1 MKRHQ
6 VGFPARGQALIL
18 GLAFLFLSAVV
29 MFYAFNSG
37 QAVTEKIRLTNAADA
52 AAYSAATL
60 EARALNYDAYVN
72 RTMVANEIAI
82 AQVVSFVSWAHY
94 SATLVENAGALDD
107 VAGSWIF
114 NPGDYTEL
122 AQLMAVITG
131 TAYLNAYTGG
141 EGTETFLNYVDT
153 LLPSLITAHDT
164 AVRALSASQTVL
176 HASLLLGISQRSL
189 ADEIVKKIDPAMA
202 AEVVLTSYDFDRF
215 TKAYGKSGSTGD
227 ERGRFAEV
235 TTASRDRF
243 TRERVW
249 TLSGPTIWPLQKD
262 VALKRRGGTDLV
274 GYDEWRA
281 MDTLE
286 HHGQRLGC
294 GKFGLDWC
302 GDVQQ
307 SISWGAA
314 QVNALGA
321 DQGHGYHGGSY
332 AENSRTSKKRA
343 DPAMVDLTAS
353 GGAVFSGLPTSR
365 DLADLAAD
373 GSQRTGI
380 TIRVTKPRSVTRTSG
395 GASIIQ
401 PGGDLA
407 QFGADAP
414 GSVLA
419 ALSRAEVFF
428 DRPVARSD
436 GRQEL
441 ASLYNPYWQ
450 VRLVAPTA
458 GDKAYAAAWQKG
470 LALP

>member
-1 MKRHQ
+1 MRPPPAKSR
-6 VGFPARGQALIL
+6 ARGQALVL
-18 GLAFLFLSAVV
+18 GLSFLFVSAAVL
-29 MFYAFNSG
+29 FYLFNTG
-37 QAVTEKIRLTNAADA
+37 QSVTEKIRLTNAADA

-94 SATLVENAGALDD
+94 SATLVENAGTLDG
-107 VAGSWIF
+107 VAGSWLF
-114 NPGDYTEL
+114 NPGDEIKL
-122 AQLMAVITG
+122 LQLVAVITG

-141 EGTETFLNYVDT
+141 QGTETFLNYVDT
-153 LLPSLITAHDT
+153 LLPSLITLHDV
-164 AVRALSASQTVL
+164 AVQALSASQSVL
-176 HASLLLGISQRSL
+176 HASLLVGISQRGL
-189 ADEIVKKIDPAMA
+189 ADDVVKKIDPAMA

-215 TKAYGKSGSTGD
+215 TKAYEKNGNAGD

-235 TTASRDRF
+235 TTASRDLF
-243 TRERVW
+243 TRERDW
-249 TLSGPTIWPLQKD
+249 TLSGPTIWFIQKD

-286 HHGQRLGC
+286 HHGERFGC
-294 GKFGLDWC
+294 GKFGMDWC
-302 GDVQQ
+302 GDVQE

-332 AENSRTSKKRA
+332 AENSRTSKKHA
-343 DPAMVDLTAS
+343 DPAMVDLSES

-365 DLADLAAD
+365 DLADLDSTAT
-373 GSQRTGI
+373 QRTGI
-380 TIRVTKPRSVTRTSG
+380 TIRVTKPRAALRTSG

-401 PGGDLA
+401 PSGDLA

-414 GSVLA
+414 GSELA

-428 DRPVARSD
+428 ERPVVRND
-436 GRQEL
+436 GHQEL

-458 GDKAYAAAWQKG
+458 GDKAYAAARQGG